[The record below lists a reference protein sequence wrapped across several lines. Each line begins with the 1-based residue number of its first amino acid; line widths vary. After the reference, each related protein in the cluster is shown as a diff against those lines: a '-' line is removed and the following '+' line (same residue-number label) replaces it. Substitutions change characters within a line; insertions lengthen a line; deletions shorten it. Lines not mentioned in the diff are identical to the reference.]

1 MKRILIL
8 GRSGS
13 GKTTFSE
20 KLGKTLDC
28 KVVHLD
34 NLFWK
39 PGWVRAFTSTEW
51 ENKVQELISEDEW
64 ILDGNY
70 HNTSEMRL
78 KRADTVFLFEMKPLL
93 SIMQALKR
101 RFFRHSN
108 SPDTVPGLHQEG
120 SFILLLRS
128 TFTFPAKK
136 LRLQIKESGVKD
148 VFVIKNHKDADKIL
162 KSLSNK

>member
-13 GKTTFSE
+13 GKTTFSD
-20 KLGKTLDC
+20 KLGNVLGR

-39 PGWVRAFTSTEW
+39 PGWVRAFTAAEW
-51 ENKVQELISEDEW
+51 ENKVQELISEEEW

-70 HNTSEMRL
+70 HNTLEMRL
-78 KRADTVFLFEMKPLL
+78 KRADTVFLFEINPLL

-101 RFFRHSN
+101 RLFPPKN
-108 SPDTVPGLHQEG
+108 SPDTVLGLHQEG
-120 SFILLLRS
+120 SFIMLLKS
-128 TFTFPAKK
+128 TFKFPVKK
-136 LRLQIKESGVKD
+136 LRRQIKEFGVKN
-148 VFVIKNHKDADKIL
+148 VFVIKNHKAADKIL
-162 KSLSNK
+162 KSLSNT